1 MLAHH
6 NVLIGARWYLLR
18 HRAAIVS
25 DRSHPNDKSNGSSAQ
40 HQGTS

>member
-6 NVLIGARWYLLR
+6 EALI
-18 HRAAIVS
+18 VT
-25 DRSHPNDKSNGSSAQ
+25 DRSHPNDKSNGSSDP